1 MAEANIKKIEKMV
14 QALIILGEKLR
25 RADAQ
30 TWEITILTPLDD

>member
-1 MAEANIKKIEKMV
+1 MKKIEKMK

-30 TWEITILTPLDD
+30 TWEVAI